1 MNIRRVAPEDWTTLK
16 ALLLARGLPAL
27 HSGISS
33 SSVLVGIEGGRVVGV
48 AALEVAARDGFSLW
62 LAVEE
67 GLEGKGRGTSLLR
80 ALFARA
86 QELGLRRLY
95 LVGPKLSTPF
105 AAMGFTAISAE
116 EVPREVRLVRGYPD
130 NLAQSGGTVL
140 RLQIET
146 RV

>member
-1 MNIRRVAPEDWTTLK
+1 LNIRRVVPDDWTALK
-16 ALLLARGLPAL
+16 ALVSARGLPAL

-33 SSVLVGIEGGRVVGV
+33 SSVLVGIEDGRVVGV
-48 AALEVAARDGFSLW
+48 TALEIAARDGFSLW

-67 GLEGKGRGTSLLR
+67 SLEGKGRGTSLLR
-80 ALFARA
+80 ALFSRA

-105 AAMGFTAISAE
+105 VAMGFTAISAE
-116 EVPREVRLVRGYPD
+116 EVPGEIRRVRGYPD
-130 NLAQSGGTVL
+130 DLAESRGAIL
-140 RLQIET
+140 RLQLET